1 MAGLSKFET
10 AHPVT
15 PWIVLY
21 LIQLLVLINNTCI
34 FFITGKEVMS
44 YEMKLGWGKSV
55 PIPPHPIYIP
65 PEMQEDTTP
74 PPPSGLPFNAQTDK
88 KKDDY
93 SNAPPPQGAGEEGK
107 RDVDA
112 NGFDKEVRH
121 AKIITTVF
129 CTHTL
134 IYMYYHR

>member
-1 MAGLSKFET
+1 MA
-10 AHPVT
+10 
-15 PWIVLY
+15 
-21 LIQLLVLINNTCI
+21 
-34 FFITGKEVMS
+34 GKEVMS

-93 SNAPPPQGAGEEGK
+93 SNAPPPQGGGEEGK
-107 RDVDA
+107 HDLDS

-121 AKIITTVF
+121 GNTITTVF
-129 CTHTL
+129 CTQKL
-134 IYMYYHR
+134 ISYHRELSKILFS

>member
-1 MAGLSKFET
+1 
-10 AHPVT
+10 
-15 PWIVLY
+15 
-21 LIQLLVLINNTCI
+21 
-34 FFITGKEVMS
+34 
-44 YEMKLGWGKSV
+44 MKLGWGKSV
-55 PIPPHPIYIP
+55 TIPPHPIYIP

-93 SNAPPPQGAGEEGK
+93 SNAPPPQGGGEESK

-121 AKIITTVF
+121 TKIRTT
-129 CTHTL
+129 L
-134 IYMYYHR
+134 LRSNLNLLPQRA